1 MLQPK
6 PKAVKKKLKKKK
18 DDRDSFSISHLLLWD
33 LAAPRLCQGTTK
45 FPGGQALPRPLG
57 RVKAAH
63 LPGLL
68 PECQRLGWA
77 DTTHQ
82 GLRSETF
89 HLQLCLGKVLQ
100 PPWDSS
106 FPIWKEKEIRA
117 SFQDPKEGLLT
128 PWDPQSIVITV
139 LFIPL
144 PLVSGQTGR
153 H

>member
-1 MLQPK
+1 MIQ
-6 PKAVKKKLKKKK
+6 
-18 DDRDSFSISHLLLWD
+18 IHLVFHT
-33 LAAPRLCQGTTK
+33 CSSGI
-45 FPGGQALPRPLG
+45 
-57 RVKAAH
+57 
-63 LPGLL
+63 LL
-68 PECQRLGWA
+68 PLDYARAPLNSREDRHCLGHSEESKPPTCQASCLTECQRLGWA

-128 PWDPQSIVITV
+128 PWDPRSIVTTV
-139 LFIPL
+139 LFILL